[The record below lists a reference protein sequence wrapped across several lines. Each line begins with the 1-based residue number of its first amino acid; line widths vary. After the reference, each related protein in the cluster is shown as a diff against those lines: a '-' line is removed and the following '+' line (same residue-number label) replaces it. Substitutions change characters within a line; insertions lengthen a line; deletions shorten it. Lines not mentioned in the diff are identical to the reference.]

1 MEYLSQASAKQFF
14 ISKVVNQAEREGIN
28 LSKAEKYQLAWSES
42 DPSFVMDYKLN
53 EQFEKEM
60 TQEEFEKK
68 IQALIK
74 NAYET
79 DISKDKD
86 MKETYRTAYK
96 SLKQGDHFILI
107 MINDAIGSKLR
118 KWSFF

>member
-1 MEYLSQASAKQFF
+1 MGYLSQAPAKQFF
-14 ISKVVNQAEREGIN
+14 ISKVVNQAEQEGVN
-28 LSKAEKYQLAWSES
+28 LSKAEKYMLAWSES
-42 DPSFVMDYKLN
+42 DPSFVIDNDLN
-53 EQFEKEM
+53 EQFEKEI

-74 NAYET
+74 QAYET

-96 SLKQGDHFILI
+96 ALKQGDHFILI
-107 MINDAIGSKLR
+107 MINAAIGSKLR
-118 KWSFF
+118 KWGLF